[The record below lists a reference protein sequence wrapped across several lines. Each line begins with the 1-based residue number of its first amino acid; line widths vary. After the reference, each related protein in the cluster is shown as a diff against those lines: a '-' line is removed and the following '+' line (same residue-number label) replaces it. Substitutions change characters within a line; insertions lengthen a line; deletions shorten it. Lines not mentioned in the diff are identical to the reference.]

1 LKRATLVGIL
11 VLLAPTAGCATF
23 PFSTS
28 HASPTP
34 ASSPAQAPAPNAK
47 ATDGAANL
55 EVAIRD
61 AQALRKA
68 GDLGGAAKA
77 LSQLVLIA
85 PDNALVLGEYGKNLA
100 AQGRS
105 DDALAFLERAIQLQ
119 PADWTLYSAQGMAY
133 DQKTNYRAAQASY
146 ARALVLKPGE
156 PSILN
161 NAALSYMQA
170 GDLDNAEKL
179 LRQAPSDGPNY
190 PRIAQ
195 NLALVQSLRGAQAGK
210 TAAVVPPVQ
219 GSPSG
224 SSPPGPVAA
233 ADLPAQPDVA
243 QATVVVS
250 EPVTRTQIAPPAPS
264 IVAAS
269 PAILPSMP
277 SPSDSN
283 APPKPIA
290 PNPSVA
296 LAPVHKDAPIKAE
309 PVVPAKP
316 AEKQFVMPAPKLAPE
331 PKLASADPAP
341 TPAAAKPTEKKLVQT
356 APKLAAE
363 PKSVAADPASNPSN
377 ATYFVQAGAFLSE
390 ERAGVAA
397 SALDRLGARVT
408 PGVNDGR
415 AIYRV
420 RIGPF
425 LTIQQAKA
433 AVTQAQSMGH
443 ADLRIVTQ

>member
-1 LKRATLVGIL
+1 
-11 VLLAPTAGCATF
+11 
-23 PFSTS
+23 
-28 HASPTP
+28 
-34 ASSPAQAPAPNAK
+34 
-47 ATDGAANL
+47 
-55 EVAIRD
+55 
-61 AQALRKA
+61 
-68 GDLGGAAKA
+68 
-77 LSQLVLIA
+77 
-85 PDNALVLGEYGKNLA
+85 
-100 AQGRS
+100 
-105 DDALAFLERAIQLQ
+105 
-119 PADWTLYSAQGMAY
+119 MAY
-133 DQKTNYRAAQASY
+133 DQKTTYRAAQASY

-190 PRIAQ
+190 LRVAQ
-195 NLALVQSLRGAQAGK
+195 TLALVQSLRGAQAGK
-210 TAAVVPPVQ
+210 TAAAVPPVQ

-233 ADLPAQPDVA
+233 ADLPSQPDVA

-250 EPVTRTQIAPPAPS
+250 EPVTRTQIAPPPAPS

-277 SPSDSN
+277 SPSDSS
-283 APPKPIA
+283 APPKPVA

-331 PKLASADPAP
+331 PKLASADSAP
-341 TPAAAKPTEKKLVQT
+341 TPVAAKPTEKKLVQT

-363 PKSVAADPASNPSN
+363 PNSVAAEPPSNPSN
-377 ATYFVQAGAFLSE
+377 TTYFVQAGAFLSQ
-390 ERAGVAA
+390 ERAGVAT

-408 PGVNDGR
+408 P
-415 AIYRV
+415 RV
-420 RIGPF
+420 DDR
-425 LTIQQAKA
+425 QA
-433 AVTQAQSMGH
+433 
-443 ADLRIVTQ
+443 